1 MRKSESRK
9 KSRDG
14 RLKGRR
20 KGGGGGVK
28 GKSLKKG
35 PSQKNTL
42 GTILCSPTPSRCRP
56 IRCNGAKEPLGNPTA
71 GSGASTK
78 LNSTENG
85 PYMYSHCKRKNMRS
99 EKGVPA

>member
-1 MRKSESRK
+1 MIE
-9 KSRDG
+9 
-14 RLKGRR
+14 GRR
-20 KGGGGGVK
+20 KEGRRRGGRVEK
-28 GKSLKKG
+28 GNSLKKG

-56 IRCNGAKEPLGNPTA
+56 IRCNGAKEPLRNPTA
-71 GSGASTK
+71 GNGASTK